1 MARRIESDSESDE
14 EFPNAWE
21 ELRRRLEPV
30 SPAAEE
36 SREVIEIVDD
46 PLGDEPPFEV
56 LISYAAAEEPE
67 SQEPEPAPAPAPAP
81 APEPEEPE
89 PEESAPEEPAPEQP
103 APEEPQPGPSGIQDD
118 NDEEM
123 EERWLSTIDRNCPS
137 LGEDNDQYVEF
148 EQCLE
153 TAMTGFTAIMD
164 KMRST
169 ATLALD
175 YKEAYRTSRRA
186 LKRKRED
193 IALLEA
199 DLDRERKR
207 AREAL
212 DANEMLIRDMETE
225 QRESREYKEQR
236 DLAERDV
243 TTLKSEM
250 ARMRHKAYTQ
260 KQYVKALKG
269 TLEDKDATIARLEA
283 ELTQV
288 RTRLHQFTRISVP
301 RGQRP
306 GCSSWIDG
314 EDSTEEET

>member
-1 MARRIESDSESDE
+1 MAPQRKSIMASKRRRIDSDSESSDD

-36 SREVIEIVDD
+36 SREVIEIADD
-46 PLGDEPPFEV
+46 PLDNETTFEILSSV
-56 LISYAAAEEPE
+56 VVEEP
-67 SQEPEPAPAPAPAP
+67 EPEPAPAP
-81 APEPEEPE
+81 EPE
-89 PEESAPEEPAPEQP
+89 PAPQPQAPRP
-103 APEEPQPGPSGIQDD
+103 DSPQPGPSGIQDEE
-118 NDEEM
+118 DEEM
-123 EERWLSTIDRNCPS
+123 DERWLCTIDRNCPS
-137 LGEDNDQYVEF
+137 LGEDKNEYADF
-148 EQCLE
+148 EKCLE
-153 TAMTGFTAIMD
+153 TAMTGFTAIME

-175 YKEAYRTSRRA
+175 YKEAYRTSRRV

-193 IALLEA
+193 NALLEA
-199 DLDRERKR
+199 DLQRERKR

-250 ARMRHKAYTQ
+250 ARMKHKAYKE
-260 KQYVKALKG
+260 KQYVKALKE
-269 TLEDKDATIARLEA
+269 TLADKDASIARLET
-283 ELTQV
+283 ELRQV
-288 RTRLHQFTRISVP
+288 RERLHQFTRIKCP

-306 GCSSWIDG
+306 GCSTWVD
-314 EDSTEEET
+314 EDSTEDEP